1 MSAAPRPFGFI
12 PPQTP
17 ALVID
22 RGALDANIATMQR
35 RCDAAG
41 VRLRAHGK
49 MHKSSRIA
57 QRQIAAGAAGLCCQT
72 VGEAEAFAKAGVAD
86 LLVSAPLPRW
96 GAPRL
101 AALAKETGAT
111 IAAVADSAHQID
123 ALADAASAA
132 GVTLGA
138 MVDVNIGMHRAG
150 VYPADAAALA
160 RAIRNASSL
169 RYDGVQAYFGHLQHL
184 CEGREAAVAAATEQ
198 LRTLVASLAAQGL
211 DPPQV
216 SGGGTGSHAHDLAAG
231 VFTEL
236 QCGSYALMDAEYED
250 CGAPGEQAWPFAAA
264 LWIVASVVSARHK
277 GLVTIDAG
285 LKAVSA
291 DVAPRV
297 IAGAPAGS
305 PYRSLGDEHGAVI
318 HPGVPR
324 GDPAAI
330 DADASI
336 AWPADA
342 PREGDMIWLQP
353 GHCDPTINLHDGFW
367 AVDADGTADWW
378 PVDARRVTRV

>member
-1 MSAAPRPFGFI
+1 MSSAPRPFGFV

-22 RGALDANIATMQR
+22 RAALDANIAAMQR

-57 QRQIAAGAAGLCCQT
+57 LRQVAAGAVGLCCQT
-72 VGEAEAFAKAGVAD
+72 VGEAEAFARAGLAD

-111 IAAVADSAHQID
+111 IAAVVDSAGQIA
-123 ALADAASAA
+123 ALADAATRA
-132 GVTLGA
+132 GVTIGA

-150 VYPADAAALA
+150 VYPEDAAALA
-160 RAIRNASSL
+160 RMIGEAPSL

-184 CEGREAAVAAATEQ
+184 SEGREAAVAAATEE
-198 LRTLVASLAAQGL
+198 LRALVAGLAAQGL
-211 DPPQV
+211 APPQV
-216 SGGGTGSHAHDLAAG
+216 SGGGTGSHAHDLCAG
-231 VFTEL
+231 LFTEL
-236 QCGSYALMDAEYED
+236 QCGSYAVMDAEYED
-250 CGAPGEQAWPFAAA
+250 CGAPGGGEWPFAPA
-264 LWIVASVVSARHK
+264 LWIVASAVSARHK

-291 DVAPRV
+291 DVPPRV
-297 IAGAPAGS
+297 VAGAPAGS
-305 PYRSLGDEHGAVI
+305 LYRSLGDEHGAVI

-324 GDPAAI
+324 GDPAVI
-330 DADASI
+330 DADPGI
-336 AWPADA
+336 VWPGDA
-342 PREGDMIWLQP
+342 PCEGDMVWLQP
-353 GHCDPTINLHDGFW
+353 GHCDPTINLYDGFW
-367 AVDADGTADWW
+367 AVDVDGEAEWW
-378 PVDARRVTRV
+378 PVDARRLTRM